1 MEKKPS
7 LDQVMMKASHD
18 YNIPYF
24 EDGFCIEADV
34 LVDSENYAIA
44 FLTGDLAVKK
54 ANGEPLFIKMRGN
67 FIETVIEQYEA
78 NNPGKTVSYINDR
91 SDRNARP
98 YREED
103 KAYMESVKGT
113 INEMSSANSFAQKVY
128 TVRGEIHNYGQDA

>member
-1 MEKKPS
+1 MEQQQS
-7 LDQVMMKASHD
+7 LKQVMMRASHD

-24 EDGFCIEADV
+24 EDGFCFEADV
-34 LVDSENYAIA
+34 LVDSERHAIA
-44 FLTGDLAVKK
+44 FLTGDLAVTK
-54 ANGEPLFIKMRGN
+54 ANGEPMFIKMRGS
-67 FIETVIEQYEA
+67 FIDAVIDQYEA
-78 NNPGKTVSYINDR
+78 NNPGKTVSYVNDR

-113 INEMSSANSFAQKVY
+113 IDEMSSGNSFAQKVY